1 MEKEREQFYG
11 LEIKVIENPLV
22 QCAEICNRNLLL
34 LQTLSENTPDE
45 EVKRFFEYVSV
56 VMAFLG
62 LSVSIDTPKVLN
74 NLVRYIKTET
84 DKIKSFKSN

>member
-1 MEKEREQFYG
+1 VEKEREQFYG